1 MSDAEGLKRVY
12 GIDLGTTYSAIAYVD
27 EHGKAV
33 IVPNQ
38 ESERITPSVVLFD
51 GDNIIVGNTAKES
64 AKVEPHRVVSRI
76 KQHMGDPNF
85 VFQYEGQAFSPEDI
99 SSFILRK
106 VVGDA
111 QIAAGGEPITDV
123 VITCP
128 AYFGT
133 PEREATANAGRLAGL
148 NVRAILNEPTAA
160 AIAYGLEQGEDQTV
174 LVYDLGGGTFDIT
187 MIEIKDRL
195 IRVICT
201 GGDHRLG
208 GVLWDEAIVMYLAE
222 QFRLQTGEESDP
234 LDDPEVLNDLFL
246 QAERGKKTLTQRDKA
261 PFRVTH
267 AGKQARVE
275 LDRPRFEEI
284 TRHLL
289 DRTIELTHEML
300 ADARAK
306 GHTTFDK
313 IILVGGATRMP
324 QVHDRLVAEFN
335 LQPEIYDPDE
345 AVAKG
350 AALYGL
356 KESLHEEVQEILASR
371 DASLDVAAGPIDLSD
386 VPEEEVAQA
395 LDHLEKQLGFTLTGP
410 VRELVGTR
418 IVNVLSK
425 SLGVVARDQQS
436 QDIVVY
442 LLPRNT
448 EVPMERIS
456 DFGTDADNQAAVD
469 IRVMAG
475 ERDSTEP
482 ADCQEVGLATLNLPE
497 KLPARSPIRVKF
509 AINQDGRLNVSAIDL
524 TAGGSID
531 VEFQTEAV
539 MNAEEVEERST
550 ALRLLDGIVKQGE
563 TTMAT
568 VETDARARA
577 GRESSRHP
585 RRGLAGIPDPPEHR
599 GRSTGSHDLRPG
611 RRGADVAAF
620 QARAEQVAPRPNG
633 RDPDGGAGH
642 PDDLRR
648 ARRRSSEKISTGD
661 WRRTSR
667 STSRVSP

>member
-1 MSDAEGLKRVY
+1 MSKRPLEPATGDPTVSEGLKRVY

-27 EHGKAV
+27 EHGKPV

-64 AKVEPHRVVSRI
+64 AKVEPHRVVTRI

-85 VFQYEGQAFSPEDI
+85 VFQYEGQSFSPEDI

-106 VVGDA
+106 VVVDAEVALGDK
-111 QIAAGGEPITDV
+111 ITEV

-208 GVLWDEAIVMYLAE
+208 GILWDESIVMYLAE
-222 QFRLQTGEESDP
+222 QFRAQSGEESDP

-275 LDRPRFEEI
+275 LDREKFEEI
-284 TRHLL
+284 TKHLL

-300 ADARAK
+300 ADAREK
-306 GHTTFDK
+306 GHTQFDK
-313 IILVGGATRMP
+313 VILVGGATRMP
-324 QVHDRLVAEFN
+324 QVRDRLVAELN
-335 LQPEIYDPDE
+335 MEPESYDPDE

-350 AALYGL
+350 AALYAL
-356 KESLHEEVQEILASR
+356 KESLLDQVQDVLATK
-371 DASLDVAAGPIDLSD
+371 VAGEGQPGAPVDLSE
-386 VPEEEVAQA
+386 VSEEEVSEA

-410 VRELVGTR
+410 VRELVNTQ

-425 SLGVVARDQQS
+425 SLGVVARNDQS
-436 QDIVVY
+436 QEVVVY
-442 LLPRNT
+442 LLPRNS
-448 EVPMERIS
+448 EVPLERLS

-469 IRVMAG
+469 IRVMSG
-475 ERDSTEP
+475 ERDSADP
-482 ADCQEVGLATLNLPE
+482 LDCQEVGIATLSLPE
-497 KLPARSPIRVKF
+497 RLPARSPIRVKF
-509 AINQDGRLNVSAIDL
+509 AISKDGRLGVSATDL
-524 TAGGSID
+524 TGGSSID

-539 MNAEEVEERST
+539 MSAAEVAERST
-550 ALRLLDGIVKQGE
+550 ALRLL
-563 TTMAT
+563 
-568 VETDARARA
+568 
-577 GRESSRHP
+577 S
-585 RRGLAGIPDPPEHR
+585 
-599 GRSTGSHDLRPG
+599 
-611 RRGADVAAF
+611 
-620 QARAEQVAPRPNG
+620 
-633 RDPDGGAGH
+633 
-642 PDDLRR
+642 
-648 ARRRSSEKISTGD
+648 
-661 WRRTSR
+661 
-667 STSRVSP
+667 VS

>member
-1 MSDAEGLKRVY
+1 VADGEGLKRVY

-38 ESERITPSVVLFD
+38 ESERITPSVALFD
-51 GDNIIVGNTAKES
+51 GDNVIVGNTAKES
-64 AKVEPHRVVSRI
+64 AKVEPNRVVSRV

-85 VFQYEGQAFSPEDI
+85 VFQYAGKSYGAEDI
-99 SSFILRK
+99 SSFVLRK

-111 QIAAGGEPITDV
+111 QIAQGGEMITDV

-201 GGDHRLG
+201 GGDHHLG
-208 GVLWDEAIVMYLAE
+208 GTLWDEAIVMHLAE
-222 QFRLQTGEESDP
+222 QFRAQTNEESDP

-246 QAERGKKTLTQRDKA
+246 QAERGKKTLTQREKA

-275 LDRPRFEEI
+275 LDRAKFEEL
-284 TRHLL
+284 TKHLL
-289 DRTIELTHEML
+289 DRTIELTQEML

-306 GHTTFDK
+306 GHTKFDK

-324 QVHDRLVAEFN
+324 QVQNRLVSEFN
-335 LQPEIYDPDE
+335 MEPESFDPDE

-356 KESLHEEVQEILASR
+356 KESLHDEVQEILAGR
-371 DASLDVAAGPIDLSD
+371 DGGIAAEEGPIDLSE
-386 VPEEEVAQA
+386 VPEAQMAEA

-425 SLGVVARDQQS
+425 SLGVIARDEQS
-436 QDIVVY
+436 KDLVVY
-442 LLPRNT
+442 LLPRNS
-448 EVPMERIS
+448 EVPLERTT
-456 DFGTDADNQAAVD
+456 DFGTDAANQAAVD

-475 ERDSTEP
+475 ERDSEEP
-482 ADCQEVGLATLNLPE
+482 DDCQEVGLATLNLPE

-509 AINQDGRLNVSAIDL
+509 AISQDGRLSVSAIDL
-524 TAGGSID
+524 TAGGSIAVD
-531 VEFQTEAV
+531 FETEAV
-539 MNAEEVEERST
+539 MNSSEVAERST
-550 ALRLLDGIVKQGE
+550 ALRLL
-563 TTMAT
+563 T
-568 VETDARARA
+568 V
-577 GRESSRHP
+577 S
-585 RRGLAGIPDPPEHR
+585 
-599 GRSTGSHDLRPG
+599 
-611 RRGADVAAF
+611 
-620 QARAEQVAPRPNG
+620 
-633 RDPDGGAGH
+633 
-642 PDDLRR
+642 
-648 ARRRSSEKISTGD
+648 
-661 WRRTSR
+661 
-667 STSRVSP
+667 

>member
-1 MSDAEGLKRVY
+1 MGAPVVSEGLKRVY

-27 EHGKAV
+27 EHGKPV

-51 GDNIIVGNTAKES
+51 GENIIVGNTAKES

-85 VFQYEGQAFSPEDI
+85 VFEHDGQVYSPEDV

-106 VVGDA
+106 VAGDA
-111 QIAAGGEPITDV
+111 ELALGEGPVTDV

-133 PEREATANAGRLAGL
+133 AEREATANAGRLAGL

-208 GVLWDEAIVMYLAE
+208 GVLWDEAIVMFLAD
-222 QFRLQTGEESDP
+222 QFRTQTGVESDP

-267 AGKQARVE
+267 AGQQARVE
-275 LDRPRFEEI
+275 LERPKFEEI
-284 TRHLL
+284 SKHLL

-300 ADARAK
+300 ADAKEK
-306 GHTTFDK
+306 GYVHFDK

-324 QVHDRLVAEFN
+324 QVHDRVVAEFSKE
-335 LQPEIYDPDE
+335 PEIFDPDE

-350 AALYGL
+350 AALFGL
-356 KESLHEEVQEILASR
+356 KESLEESVREILTPE
-371 DASLDVAAGPIDLSD
+371 AAGSEDEAGGLNLES
-386 VPEEEVAQA
+386 VSEAEVAEA
-395 LDHLEKQLGFTLTGP
+395 LDRLEEQLGFTLTGP
-410 VRELVGTR
+410 VRELVNTK

-425 SLGVVARDQQS
+425 SLGLVARDDKNQEV
-436 QDIVVY
+436 VVY
-442 LLPRNT
+442 ILPRNG
-448 EVPMERIS
+448 EVPMEHSS
-456 DFGTDADNQAAVD
+456 DFGTDTANQAGVD

-475 ERDSTEP
+475 ERDSPEP
-482 ADCQEVGLATLNLPE
+482 LDCIEVGTATLNLPTN
-497 KLPARSPIRVKF
+497 LPARSPIRVKF
-509 AINQDGRLNVSAIDL
+509 AITRDGRLNVTATDL
-524 TAGGSID
+524 TGGGSID
-531 VEFQTEAV
+531 VDFETEAV
-539 MNAEEVEERST
+539 MNAEEVAERSS
-550 ALRLLDGIVKQGE
+550 ALRLL
-563 TTMAT
+563 
-568 VETDARARA
+568 
-577 GRESSRHP
+577 
-585 RRGLAGIPDPPEHR
+585 
-599 GRSTGSHDLRPG
+599 
-611 RRGADVAAF
+611 
-620 QARAEQVAPRPNG
+620 N
-633 RDPDGGAGH
+633 
-642 PDDLRR
+642 
-648 ARRRSSEKISTGD
+648 
-661 WRRTSR
+661 
-667 STSRVSP
+667 VS

>member
-1 MSDAEGLKRVY
+1 MSEGLKHVY

-27 EHGKAV
+27 EHGKPV

-51 GDNIIVGNTAKES
+51 GDSIIVGNTAKES

-85 VFQYEGQAFSPEDI
+85 VFQYEGQAFGPEDI

-111 QIAAGGEPITDV
+111 EIALGEKIADV

-222 QFRLQTGEESDP
+222 QFRSQTGEAADP

-267 AGKQARVE
+267 AGQQARVE
-275 LDRPRFEEI
+275 LDKEKFEEI
-284 TRHLL
+284 TKHLM

-300 ADARAK
+300 ADAQAK
-306 GHTTFDK
+306 GHTKFDK
-313 IILVGGATRMP
+313 LILVGGATRMP
-324 QVHDRLVAEFN
+324 QVHNRLVAEFN
-335 LQPEIYDPDE
+335 MEPEIYDPDE

-350 AALYGL
+350 AALYAL
-356 KESLHEEVQEILASR
+356 KESLQDQVQDFLATK
-371 DASLDVAAGPIDLSD
+371 VAVDGEPGKPVDLANVS
-386 VPEEEVAQA
+386 EEEVAKA

-410 VRELVGTR
+410 VRELVNTR

-425 SLGVVARDQQS
+425 SLGVIARNEQS
-436 QDIVVY
+436 LDVVFY
-442 LLPRNT
+442 LLPRNS
-448 EVPMERIS
+448 EVPLERMT
-456 DFGTDADNQAAVD
+456 DFGTDAANQSAVD

-475 ERDSTEP
+475 ERDSP
-482 ADCQEVGLATLNLPE
+482 DPLDCQEVGVASLNLPE
-497 KLPARSPIRVKF
+497 RLPAKSPIRVKF
-509 AINQDGRLNVSAIDL
+509 AINKDGRLGVSATDL
-524 TAGGSID
+524 TGGASID

-539 MNAEEVEERST
+539 MNAEEVAERST
-550 ALRLLDGIVKQGE
+550 ALRLL
-563 TTMAT
+563 T
-568 VETDARARA
+568 V
-577 GRESSRHP
+577 S
-585 RRGLAGIPDPPEHR
+585 
-599 GRSTGSHDLRPG
+599 
-611 RRGADVAAF
+611 
-620 QARAEQVAPRPNG
+620 
-633 RDPDGGAGH
+633 
-642 PDDLRR
+642 
-648 ARRRSSEKISTGD
+648 
-661 WRRTSR
+661 
-667 STSRVSP
+667 

>member
-1 MSDAEGLKRVY
+1 MSDGLKRVY

-27 EHGKAV
+27 EHGKPV

-51 GDNIIVGNTAKES
+51 GENIIVGNTAKES
-64 AKVEPHRVVSRI
+64 AKVEPDRVVSRV
-76 KQHMGDPNF
+76 KQSMGDPNF
-85 VFQYEGQAFSPEDI
+85 VFEYDGQSYSAEDI

-111 QIAAGGEPITDV
+111 EIALGDKISEV

-160 AIAYGLEQGEDQTV
+160 AVAYGLEHSEDQTV

-222 QFRLQTGEESDP
+222 QFKIQTGEDADP

-267 AGKQARVE
+267 MGHQARVE
-275 LDRPRFEEI
+275 LDRAKFEEI
-284 TRHLL
+284 TKHLL

-306 GHTTFDK
+306 GYTRFDK

-324 QVHDRLVAEFN
+324 QVHDRLVAELN
-335 LQPEIYDPDE
+335 LEPEIYDPDE

-350 AALYGL
+350 AALYAL
-356 KESLHEEVQEILASR
+356 KESLLDQVQEVLTKETAVDGKPAEPVDMS
-371 DASLDVAAGPIDLSD
+371 AVS
-386 VPEEEVAQA
+386 EEEVTHA
-395 LDHLEKQLGFTLTGP
+395 LDHLEKELGFTLTGP
-410 VRELVGTR
+410 VRELVNTR

-425 SLGVVARDQQS
+425 SLGVIARNEQS
-436 QDIVVY
+436 LDVVCY
-442 LLPRNT
+442 LLPRNS
-448 EVPMERIS
+448 EVPLERMT

-469 IRVMAG
+469 IRVMSG
-475 ERDSTEP
+475 ERDSP
-482 ADCQEVGLATLNLPE
+482 DPLDCQEVGVASLNLPE
-497 KLPARSPIRVKF
+497 RLPARSPIRVKF
-509 AINQDGRLNVSAIDL
+509 AISKDGRLGVSATDL
-524 TAGGSID
+524 TGGSSID

-539 MNAEEVEERST
+539 MNAEEVAERST
-550 ALRLLDGIVKQGE
+550 ALRLL
-563 TTMAT
+563 
-568 VETDARARA
+568 
-577 GRESSRHP
+577 
-585 RRGLAGIPDPPEHR
+585 
-599 GRSTGSHDLRPG
+599 
-611 RRGADVAAF
+611 
-620 QARAEQVAPRPNG
+620 N
-633 RDPDGGAGH
+633 
-642 PDDLRR
+642 
-648 ARRRSSEKISTGD
+648 
-661 WRRTSR
+661 
-667 STSRVSP
+667 VS

>member
-1 MSDAEGLKRVY
+1 VSIGLKRVY

-27 EHGKAV
+27 EHGKPV

-85 VFQYEGQAFSPEDI
+85 VFQYEGQAFGPEDI

-106 VVGDA
+106 IVGDA
-111 QIAAGGEPITDV
+111 EIALGDKITDV

-160 AIAYGLEQGEDQTV
+160 AVAYGLEQGEDQTV

-222 QFRLQTGEESDP
+222 QFRAQTGLAADP

-267 AGKQARVE
+267 GGQQARVE
-275 LDRPRFEEI
+275 LDKEKFEEI
-284 TRHLL
+284 TQHLL

-306 GHTTFDK
+306 GHTRFDK
-313 IILVGGATRMP
+313 VILVGGATRMP
-324 QVHDRLVAEFN
+324 QVRNRLVAELN
-335 LQPEIYDPDE
+335 MEPEIYDPDE

-350 AALYGL
+350 AALYAL
-356 KESLHEEVQEILASR
+356 KESLLDQVQDFLATR
-371 DASLDVAAGPIDLSD
+371 VAADGQPAKPVDLSQ
-386 VPEEEVAQA
+386 VPEEEVAKA
-395 LDHLEKQLGFTLTGP
+395 LDHLEKELGFTLTGP
-410 VRELVGTR
+410 VRELVNTR
-418 IVNVLSK
+418 IINVLSK
-425 SLGVVARDQQS
+425 SLGVIARNEQS
-436 QDIVVY
+436 LDVVFY
-442 LLPRNT
+442 LLPRNS
-448 EVPMERIS
+448 EVPLERVS
-456 DFGTDADNQAAVD
+456 DFGTDAANQTAVD
-469 IRVMAG
+469 IRVMSG
-475 ERDSTEP
+475 ERDSADP
-482 ADCQEVGLATLNLPE
+482 LDCQEVGVATLNLPE
-497 KLPARSPIRVKF
+497 RLPAKSPIRVKF
-509 AINQDGRLNVSAIDL
+509 AISQDGRLGVSATDL
-524 TAGGSID
+524 TGGGSID

-539 MNAEEVEERST
+539 MNAEEVAERST
-550 ALRLLDGIVKQGE
+550 ALRL
-563 TTMAT
+563 M
-568 VETDARARA
+568 
-577 GRESSRHP
+577 
-585 RRGLAGIPDPPEHR
+585 
-599 GRSTGSHDLRPG
+599 
-611 RRGADVAAF
+611 
-620 QARAEQVAPRPNG
+620 N
-633 RDPDGGAGH
+633 
-642 PDDLRR
+642 
-648 ARRRSSEKISTGD
+648 
-661 WRRTSR
+661 
-667 STSRVSP
+667 VS